1 MKQKALMILDLLCM
15 VAQGVWADDEPAP
28 NKAEKSPST
37 PITPTAVGSSS
48 RYRRSNALDIGL

>member
-28 NKAEKSPST
+28 HQFD
-37 PITPTAVGSSS
+37 
-48 RYRRSNALDIGL
+48 RRRNHPRPQLHQRQPVHPLDTEGVMH